1 MIRER
6 TLMIKRH
13 CLSGL
18 LLVSLSASSLA
29 AQPFIFGGPLD
40 LEVLDVPVVRG
51 DPRFTGVYCEDDP
64 ISFCREIPLAP
75 DICAQVK
82 HLRIEV
88 DHIVAG
94 GGGLLLASGALT
106 IDPPA
111 FSGDDEP
118 LRIVAAGA
126 VHSRGLARV
135 SATVSKVG
143 KATGWASLSSNG
155 QVLTVSALD
164 REMHLTK
171 QGCE

>member
-1 MIRER
+1 METSFEATIA
-6 TLMIKRH
+6 TLVARGV
-13 CLSGL
+13 GL
-18 LLVSLSASSLA
+18 AVIAPLTA
-29 AQPFIFGGPLD
+29 ATLEGRAIAVRPF
-40 LEVLDVPVVRG
+40 
-51 DPRFTGVYCEDDP
+51 
-64 ISFCREIPLAP
+64 A
-75 DICAQVK
+75 
-82 HLRIEV
+82 
-88 DHIVAG
+88 
-94 GGGLLLASGALT
+94 
-106 IDPPA
+106 PPA